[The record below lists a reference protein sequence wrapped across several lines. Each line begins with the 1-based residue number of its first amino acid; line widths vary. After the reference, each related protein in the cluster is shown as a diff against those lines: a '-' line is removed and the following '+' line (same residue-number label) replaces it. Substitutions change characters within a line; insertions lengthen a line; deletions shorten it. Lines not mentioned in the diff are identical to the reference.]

1 MAVQFFIP
9 GPLRA
14 FCGGLH
20 HVELNASLATV
31 GEAVEALCVAYPGL
45 RARLMN
51 EEGELRDH
59 INVFVG
65 DEDIRYTGEFAT
77 PVRPGAAISIFPAV
91 SGG

>member
-1 MAVQFFIP
+1 MTVQFFIP

-14 FCGGLH
+14 FCEGLP
-20 HVELNASLATV
+20 HVEIKASPATV
-31 GEAVEALCVAYPGL
+31 CDALEALCAVYPGL
-45 RARLMN
+45 RDRLLN
-51 EEGELRDH
+51 EQGQLREH

-65 DEDIRYTGEFAT
+65 AEDIRYTGELAT